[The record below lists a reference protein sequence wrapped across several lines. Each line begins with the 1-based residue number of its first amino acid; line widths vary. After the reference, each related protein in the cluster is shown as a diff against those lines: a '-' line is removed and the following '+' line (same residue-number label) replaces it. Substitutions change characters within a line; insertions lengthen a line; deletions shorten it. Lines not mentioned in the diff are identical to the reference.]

1 MGRGK
6 SKAIATITT
15 ERGNIY
21 VDGARFDA
29 HFRYPVWLFKLNP
42 KLILPGL
49 RRDHRKIVYINGRRF
64 GKADYRDGCIPLESY
79 RLRENRML
87 DKFMNFIRETF
98 GIGCS
103 NRSRGY
109 YNIKLRTNTFVV
121 VVRRSSK
128 EYIRCIVYIRD
139 SGDYVGDF
147 MFDNAI
153 ENVYP
158 RLVRHDLERTF
169 CVIIGY
175 IMDSLV
181 YTTVALHLDRK
192 LEIHC

>member
-1 MGRGK
+1 MGRRRG
-6 SKAIATITT
+6 KAIAVITT

-21 VDGARFDA
+21 VDGPRFDA
-29 HFRYPVWLFKLNP
+29 HFRYPIWLCRLNP

-64 GKADYRDGCIPLESY
+64 GRADYREGCIPLETY
-79 RLRENRML
+79 RLKETRLL
-87 DKFMNFIRETF
+87 DKFMNLLRETF
-98 GIGCS
+98 GLCCS
-103 NRSRGY
+103 SKSRGY
-109 YNIKLRTNTFVV
+109 YNIKLKTNTFIV
-121 VVRRSSK
+121 VVRRPSK
-128 EYIRCIVYIRD
+128 DYIRCIVYIRD
-139 SGDYVGDF
+139 SGEYVGDF
-147 MFDNAI
+147 FFDAGI

-169 CVIIGY
+169 CVVIGY